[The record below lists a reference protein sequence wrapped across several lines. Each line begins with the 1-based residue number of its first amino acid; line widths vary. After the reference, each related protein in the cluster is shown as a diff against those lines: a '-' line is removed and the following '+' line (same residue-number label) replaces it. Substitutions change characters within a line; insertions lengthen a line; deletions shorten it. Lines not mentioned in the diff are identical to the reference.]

1 MVKLTCR
8 EVTAEVSSD
17 PVGSSEAGM
26 ALQKCPRSRQGH
38 WVLQSLHRPV
48 TAGRQPMGRSMFLS
62 RDGSWGGGQFP
73 LRDLS
78 VNLEQQDISR
88 NWGMGTSTLKGIR
101 VEYHMI
107 LGGISPSIV
116 AVLSLVSLS
125 ALDPP
130 EYTCHLGYILDYQC
144 LLWRHTHI
152 CHLTASWVSL
162 GLEYWQSVMCWVMVV
177 VVQCFKNYVFT
188 DLELW

>member
-1 MVKLTCR
+1 MSQIKARALGPPIPASASHCWEAADGR
-8 EVTAEVSSD
+8 EY
-17 PVGSSEAGM
+17 
-26 ALQKCPRSRQGH
+26 
-38 WVLQSLHRPV
+38 VLEQVWFL
-48 TAGRQPMGRSMFLS
+48 GRRTVPFE
-62 RDGSWGGGQFP
+62 
-73 LRDLS
+73 DLS

-152 CHLTASWVSL
+152 CHLTASWVIL